1 MHLNVLRFPLA
12 RVQAHTIRTET
23 GARRLHTHHGLDLS
37 RISSRRVG
45 ARICSRAFQKSICN
59 LIRRIM
65 PLFFPFDEY
74 NAGALS
80 MGASY
85 IREGQV
91 GGAKAFA
98 PLTICDRSVEKEPS
112 SVNLGPIA
120 CDHGFFCTLI
130 ARSRQPIITSDK
142 KGCHHGGRQKITTK
156 WNDNS
161 ANFV

>member
-98 PLTICDRSVEKEPS
+98 PPTIFFRSVEKEPCDGGI
-112 SVNLGPIA
+112 GPCA
-120 CDHGFFCTLI
+120 CDHPVFCKLLI
-130 ARSRQPIITSDK
+130 AFRRA
-142 KGCHHGGRQKITTK
+142 HHH
-156 WNDNS
+156 
-161 ANFV
+161 